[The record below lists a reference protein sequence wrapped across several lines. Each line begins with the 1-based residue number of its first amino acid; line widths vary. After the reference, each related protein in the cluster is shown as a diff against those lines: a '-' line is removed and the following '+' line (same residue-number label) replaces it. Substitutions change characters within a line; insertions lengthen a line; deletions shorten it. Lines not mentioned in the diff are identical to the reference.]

1 MFFGMDDMFG
11 GAAGPK
17 KDVDTQKFYDVLG
30 VKKDASK
37 ADIKKAYRKLA
48 LKEHPDKGGDPEKFK
63 ELTRAYEVLS
73 DEQKRARYDKFG
85 EEGVD
90 QDGMGPGNAED
101 IFDMV
106 FGGGRGGRSTGPR
119 KGEDISH
126 VLEVPLAQFYNG
138 ATRKLAINRVVIDR
152 SSPITTC
159 NACDGHGVTVK
170 TVRMGPMVQ
179 QMQSSCQQCHGQG
192 RTFKTKKSKEI
203 IEIHIEKGMKSGQRI
218 PFRGMADESSPDV
231 EPGDLIIILKQKE
244 NEDTPFT
251 RKGNDLF
258 LRKPVNLVEALTGY
272 TTVVTHL
279 DGRKLIVR
287 SKPGD
292 VIKPIDLTSQKHYL
306 KCVKG
311 EGMPT
316 HQNPFLCGNLFLI
329 LDIVFPESLTPD
341 ACEILREILP
351 APTEAPIIT
360 DEMEETYEHHELVDM
375 DPKESAAATA
385 GYDKS
390 SEAYEED
397 DEGSMPGAQRVQ
409 CAQQ

>member
-1 MFFGMDDMFG
+1 MGSLM
-11 GAAGPK
+11 
-17 KDVDTQKFYDVLG
+17 
-30 VKKDASK
+30 
-37 ADIKKAYRKLA
+37 
-48 LKEHPDKGGDPEKFK
+48 
-63 ELTRAYEVLS
+63 S
-73 DEQKRARYDKFG
+73 DEQKRSRYDKFG

-106 FGGGRGGRSTGPR
+106 FGGGRGRSTGPR

-159 NACDGHGVTVK
+159 NACDGQGVTIK

-179 QMQSSCQQCHGQG
+179 QMQSACQQCHGQG
-192 RTFKTKKSKEI
+192 RSFKTKKSKEV

-244 NEDTPFT
+244 HDDTEFT

-258 LRKPVNLVEALTGY
+258 IRKPISLVEALTGY
-272 TTVVTHL
+272 TAVITHM

-292 VIKPIDLTSQKHYL
+292 IIKPIDLSSEKHYL
-306 KCVKG
+306 KCIKG

-341 ACEILREILP
+341 ACEILQEVLP
-351 APTEAPIIT
+351 APTDAPIIT

-375 DPKESAAATA
+375 NPKESAAATA
-385 GYDKS
+385 GFDKS
-390 SEAYEED
+390 NEAYEED
-397 DEGSMPGAQRVQ
+397 EEGSMPGGAQRVQ